1 MAATTE
7 VNFDDI
13 NNFADEIL
21 SKLEKRSS
29 QRSNA
34 FTKSNM
40 THDGCCLDNTD
51 ADDNTNSNE
60 IDDDVTTSS
69 IEDDLEIVDKMNVA
83 YDFSVW
89 DSFRTSLSS
98 EKQMKLKQSFANSRK
113 LSFAEKIMGSFLEEE
128 DEESSDDEEDIFA
141 KLGAF
146 GEEGEEE
153 DCNAGPEIEKIST
166 ASHLELTEEERYD
179 NAAWRMRLE
188 SDQTF
193 SNNYIPQTWE
203 TKEMESIIDFL
214 GLLNPDLHSEY
225 LVR

>member
-34 FTKSNM
+34 LTNSNM

-128 DEESSDDEEDIFA
+128 DDESSYDEEDIFA
-141 KLGAF
+141 KLGTF
-146 GEEGEEE
+146 SEEGEEE
-153 DCNAGPEIEKIST
+153 DCNAGPEIAKTPI

>member
-13 NNFADEIL
+13 NNFADEML
-21 SKLEKRSS
+21 SKLEKQSS
-29 QRSNA
+29 QRLSN
-34 FTKSNM
+34 SNM
-40 THDGCCLDNTD
+40 THDGCCLGNTD

-113 LSFAEKIMGSFLEEE
+113 LSFAEKIMGSFLEE
-128 DEESSDDEEDIFA
+128 DDESSDDEEDIFA
-141 KLGAF
+141 RLGTF
-146 GEEGEEE
+146 SEEGEEE
-153 DCNAGPEIEKIST
+153 DCNAGPEIAKTST

-193 SNNYIPQTWE
+193 SRNYIPQNWE

-214 GLLNPDLHSEY
+214 GLLNPGLHSEY

>member
-1 MAATTE
+1 
-7 VNFDDI
+7 
-13 NNFADEIL
+13 
-21 SKLEKRSS
+21 
-29 QRSNA
+29 
-34 FTKSNM
+34 M

-113 LSFAEKIMGSFLEEE
+113 LSFAEKIMGSFLEE
-128 DEESSDDEEDIFA
+128 DDESSDDEEDIFA
-141 KLGAF
+141 RLGTF
-146 GEEGEEE
+146 SEEGEEE
-153 DCNAGPEIEKIST
+153 DCNAGPEIAKIST

-179 NAAWRMRLE
+179 NAGWRMRLE

-193 SNNYIPQTWE
+193 SNNYIPQNWE

-214 GLLNPDLHSEY
+214 GLLNPGLHSEY

>member
-128 DEESSDDEEDIFA
+128 DDESSDDEEDIFA
-141 KLGAF
+141 KLGTF
-146 GEEGEEE
+146 SEEGEEE
-153 DCNAGPEIEKIST
+153 DCNAGPEIAKTPI